1 MINPALTLRPA
12 PPLLLAAGLLFWGWQ
27 NDFLLYAIPMAILLE
42 SVQLVPRRLQI
53 SDREFNRIA
62 DISSLVFLLTIVY
75 VFSEKAVHGI
85 YTLLSLFPFLFYP
98 LILSQVYSSTGR
110 IRAAALFISLRKLRY
125 IAGEEQAAYDLSLPY
140 FLVCMISASAGN
152 REPVLFFTGICFL
165 VGWILWLLRP
175 RRYPAGVWLFLLVL
189 VFGTAY
195 AGQAGIQNLQ
205 AMAESTF
212 LEWFDRFMWRS
223 RDPDRTTTA
232 IGSIGKLKLSD
243 RIMVRVKTEQ
253 PVNEPLLL
261 REATYT
267 NYSYGVWTNYDK
279 SLLPIDPD
287 LSGREWKINE
297 TGKPVES
304 MTIGFHLDDKTAVI
318 PVPQGITT
326 LIAGGATQVE
336 ASPYGIV
343 RMEKYEG
350 WSRYTTRH
358 VNGPVFDA
366 APDKSDLDLPDPYE
380 KDLTMIARDL
390 GLFNMEPAGVIRIV
404 ESWFAENFSY
414 SLTQRH
420 RYPRGRHLSKFL
432 LEHRTG
438 HCEFFATAT
447 ALLLRAAGIP
457 TRYVVGY
464 SVQEYS
470 PLEDQYIARAS
481 YAHSWTQAW
490 VDGRWQVIDT
500 TPAIW
505 ASLEE
510 ENRTLIEPLVDLW
523 SWLTYRLSLRDID
536 EEDTGSR
543 KIVYPV
549 LIAVLIAVLLWRLL
563 YQSGGNL
570 NRRNKRVTDG
580 TATRQGM
587 DSALYPLLAKLE
599 KRLSPRRTGETLYAW
614 LERTGSHGEIEKIRP
629 VLVLHYRYRFDPDG
643 CNEHVRKSLRDE
655 VNKILKS
662 T

>member
-12 PPLLLAAGLLFWGWQ
+12 PPFLLAAGLLFWGWQ
-27 NDFLLYAIPMAILLE
+27 NNYLLYAIPMAVLLE
-42 SVQLVPRRLQI
+42 SPHLVPRRVRI

-85 YTLLSLFPFLFYP
+85 YTLLSLFPFLFFP
-98 LILSQVYSSTGR
+98 LILSQVFSSAGK
-110 IRAAALFISLRKLRY
+110 AKASVLFISLRKLRH
-125 IAGEEQAAYDLSLPY
+125 IAGEEEGEYDLSLPY

-152 REPVLFFTGICFL
+152 REPLLFFTGVCLL

-175 RRYPAGVWLFLLVL
+175 RRYPAGLWLLLLVL
-189 VFGTAY
+189 VFGSAY
-195 AGQAGIQNLQ
+195 AGQAGIQKLQ

-253 PVNEPLLL
+253 PLNEPLLL

-297 TGKPVES
+297 TGDSVES
-304 MTIGFHLDDKTAVI
+304 KAISFHLDDKTAVI

-350 WSRYTTRH
+350 WSRYKTRH
-358 VNGPVFDA
+358 VTSLAFDA
-366 APDKSDLDLPDPYE
+366 APGKSDLDLPGTYE
-380 KDLTMIARDL
+380 EDLTMIARKL
-390 GLFNMEPAGVIRIV
+390 GLFDMEPAGIIRTV
-404 ESWFAENFSY
+404 ESWFADNFSY

-481 YAHSWTQAW
+481 YAHSWAQAW

-505 ASLEE
+505 APLED

-523 SWLTYRLSLRDID
+523 SWLTYRLSLRDVD
-536 EEDTGSR
+536 EEESGSR
-543 KIVYPV
+543 QFIYPV
-549 LIAVLIAVLLWRLL
+549 LIAVLIAVLLWRLI
-563 YQSGGNL
+563 YQSGS
-570 NRRNKRVTDG
+570 RRTRRDKRKTDLDPD
-580 TATRQGM
+580 RQGL
-587 DSALYPLLAKLE
+587 DSAMYPLLAKLE
-599 KRLSPRRTGETLYAW
+599 KRHSPRRTGETLSAW
-614 LERTGSHGEIEKIRP
+614 FERIQSPGEVEKIRP
-629 VLVLHYRYRFDPDG
+629 VLTLHYRYRFDPDG
-643 CNEHVRKSLRDE
+643 CNEYIRDRLTEE